1 MARSKEGRG
10 AALLFTFAVAALAVA
25 LAPGAFGQEPAAAPV
40 ATAPAPAAP
49 RPWYET
55 ISVNGFVTTSWSWN
69 FNRPESDT
77 NQYRVFDFE
86 DNAIKIDGAE
96 LVLQKVASA
105 PGEAGFRIDAVAG
118 ASIPRMTAA
127 AGLFR
132 DDDGTAGDFDLQ
144 QAYVS
149 YVAPLGSGLR
159 FDAGKYATHC
169 GYEVIE
175 GYDGYN
181 DNATRSFLFGYAEPA
196 SHTGLKATYAL
207 SGTVSAMVEVV
218 NGWDNVEDSNTSKS
232 LGGQLA
238 FTLPSN
244 ATVTVN
250 ALFGPER
257 AGNDS
262 DDRTFLNVVGT
273 WKLGAGSALGLDAV
287 WATEENAAGPGL
299 DATWGGVALYGRLGL
314 SPSFALVLRAEVFD
328 DPDGVRT
335 GTPQTLSELTFT
347 PELKLAPGLVLR
359 ADLRL
364 DHSTSDVFEKEA
376 SLTGTQPTV
385 LLNALYFF

>member
-1 MARSKEGRG
+1 MDRTKGGRA
-10 AALLFTFAVAALAVA
+10 AALLLSFGTAA
-25 LAPGAFGQEPAAAPV
+25 FAAAPV
-40 ATAPAPAAP
+40 ALGQEPAPVTTAPPAAVT
-49 RPWYET
+49 PWYEAL
-55 ISVNGFVTTSWSWN
+55 SVNAFATASWSWN
-69 FNRPESDT
+69 FNRPASGT
-77 NQYRVFDFE
+77 NQLRVFDF
-86 DNAIKIDGAE
+86 DDDSIKIDGAE
-96 LVLQKVASA
+96 LVLQKGASA
-105 PGEAGFRIDAVAG
+105 PGEAGFRVDAVAG
-118 ASIPRMTAA
+118 GSIPRVSAA

-132 DDDGTAGDFDLQ
+132 DDDGAAGDFDLQ

-159 FDAGKYATHC
+159 FDAGKFGTHC

-196 SHTGLKATYAL
+196 SHTGLKATYAF

-218 NGWDNVEDSNTSKS
+218 NGWDNVKDSNSSKS
-232 LGGQLA
+232 VGGQVALA
-238 FTLPSN
+238 LPSN
-244 ATVTVN
+244 ASLAFNFMV
-250 ALFGPER
+250 GPER
-257 AGNDS
+257 AGVNGDN
-262 DDRTFLNVVGT
+262 RTFLNVVGS
-273 WKLGAGSALGLDAV
+273 WKLASGSALGLDAV
-287 WATEENAAGPGL
+287 WATEENAAGAGQ
-299 DATWGGVALYGRLGL
+299 DATWSGLALYGRLGV
-314 SPSFALVLRAEVFD
+314 SRSFALVLRAEVFD

-335 GTPQTLSELTFT
+335 GTPQTLSELTLT

-376 SLTGTQPTV
+376 GLTGTQPTV

>member
-1 MARSKEGRG
+1 MARTKEGRG
-10 AALLFTFAVAALAVA
+10 AAILFAICAAAFAVL
-25 LAPGAFGQEPAAAPV
+25 LAPGASGQETTAAP
-40 ATAPAPAAP
+40 APAPAAP
-49 RPWYET
+49 RPWYEAL
-55 ISVNGFVTTSWSWN
+55 SVNGLVTTSWSWN
-69 FNRPESDT
+69 FNRPDSGT
-77 NQYRVFDFE
+77 NQLRVFDFD
-86 DNAIKIDGAE
+86 DNAIKVDGAE
-96 LVLQKVASA
+96 LVLQKAASA
-105 PGEAGFRIDAVAG
+105 PGEAGFRVDAVAG

-144 QAYVS
+144 QAFVS

-218 NGWDNVEDSNTSKS
+218 NGWDNVEDSNSSKS
-232 LGGQLA
+232 VGGQLA

-244 ATVTVN
+244 AVLYFNVVV
-250 ALFGPER
+250 GPER
-257 AGNDS
+257 AGDNADN
-262 DDRTFLNVVGT
+262 RTFLNLVGS
-273 WKLGAGSALGLDAV
+273 WKLGTGSALGLDAV
-287 WATEENAAGPGL
+287 WATEENAAGPGQ

-314 SPSFALVLRAEVFD
+314 SPSFALVVRGEVFD

-335 GTPQTLSELTFT
+335 GTPQTLSELTLS

-364 DHSTSDVFEKEA
+364 DHSTSDVFEKETG
-376 SLTGTQPTV
+376 LTGTQPTV